1 MQASQNREI
10 IELLEAEAKNLIV
23 EKARHQGS
31 SLEKYYSGREAGIL
45 FALDHLKKGN

>member
-10 IELLEAEAKNLIV
+10 IELLEAEAKNMIV

-45 FALDHLKKGN
+45 FCPGPSKKS